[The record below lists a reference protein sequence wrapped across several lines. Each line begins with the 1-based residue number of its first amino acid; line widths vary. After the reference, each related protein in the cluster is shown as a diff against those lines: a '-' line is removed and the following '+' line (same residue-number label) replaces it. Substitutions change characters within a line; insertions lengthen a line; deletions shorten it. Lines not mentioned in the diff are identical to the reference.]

1 MQNEAGLNDSA
12 KSKIPP
18 GRRPLRPLQAGG
30 QNPKSQFDHITLEIL
45 WRRLISIVDEADAS
59 VARTAFSS
67 LLRDA
72 HDYTCMFTD
81 SRGQELVQGTFCT
94 PGQAGA
100 MALGVKTLINSIAPD
115 AYQPGDVFIV
125 NDPWLL
131 AGHLN
136 DVCVM
141 SPIFYKERP
150 VAFTACVFH
159 HSDIGG
165 RVASDNRQVYEE
177 GIFIPPLKLYEA
189 GVLNESVLEMIRWNV
204 RTPEEV
210 TGDIRSQV
218 AANHVCAQKV
228 IEMLE
233 DEGLDTLDELA
244 DEIIDRTEK
253 SMRAAILKIP
263 NGAYPYEGI
272 IEGAG
277 QREDIT
283 IKVTVEVKDSDIYID
298 FDGTSSQVDWGG
310 NVVYNFTYA
319 YVFMAVKSAFD
330 PDIPIN
336 EGAIRPVKMT
346 APEGTVVNCKF
357 PAAVAARMQ
366 IGHFMTEMV
375 YKALAAATPDNI
387 IAESGGTPAQTNIFY
402 GKRYNE
408 APWLTMIIRGGGLG
422 AGSRMDGHHCA
433 IFPANGAN
441 TPVEIFESDT
451 PLIVEERS
459 LVCDSGGPGKMR
471 GGLGRKMTI
480 RVPDDDYAPQGPTSI
495 AVQAGRY
502 KYPPRGLFGAGP
514 GSGARFMVNGQTG
527 DPSGLTLCLPGDAIQ
542 FDSAGGGGYGD
553 PLQRDPQAVE
563 ADVVNGYVSLEKAR
577 DDYGVVI
584 DPVTLKVDPL
594 ETEKVRAERYS
605 KIEDCRL
612 KI

>member
-1 MQNEAGLNDSA
+1 MENGVGNQDRKEAE
-12 KSKIPP
+12 KS
-18 GRRPLRPLQAGG
+18 
-30 QNPKSQFDHITLEIL
+30 NPQSQFDPITLEIL

-100 MALGVKTLINSIAPD
+100 MALGVKTIINSIPSQE
-115 AYQPGDVFIV
+115 YQPGDVFIV

-136 DVCVM
+136 DVCVL
-141 SPIFYKERP
+141 SPIFYKEKP

-165 RVASDNRQVYEE
+165 RVASDNRQVFEE
-177 GIFIPPLKLYEA
+177 GLFIPLIKLYDA
-189 GVLNESVLEMIRWNV
+189 GVLNESVLNMIRRNV

-218 AANHVCAQKV
+218 AANHVCAQKI
-228 IEMLE
+228 IEMLA
-233 DEGLDTLDELA
+233 DEGLDTLDDLA
-244 DEIIDRTEK
+244 DEIIDRTET
-253 SMRAAILKIP
+253 SMRDAIAKIP
-263 NGAYPYEGI
+263 DGVYPYEGV

-277 QREDIT
+277 KRKDIK
-283 IKVTVEVKDSDIYID
+283 IKLSVAVKGSDIHID
-298 FDGTSSQVDWGG
+298 FDGTSAQVDWGG

-336 EGAIRPVKMT
+336 EGAIRPIKMS

-375 YKALAAATPDNI
+375 FKALAHATPDNI

-402 GKRYNE
+402 GKRFNGK
-408 APWLTMIIRGGGLG
+408 PWLTMIIRGGGMG
-422 AGSRMDGHHCA
+422 AGSKMDGHHCA

-441 TPVEIFESDT
+441 TPAEIFESDT

-459 LVCDSGGPGKMR
+459 LICDSGGPGKMR
-471 GGLGRKMTI
+471 GGLGRKFVI
-480 RVPDDDYAPQGPTSI
+480 RIPDDDTAPEPPTSI
-495 AVQAGRY
+495 AIQAGRY
-502 KYPPRGLFGAGP
+502 RYAPKGLYKG
-514 GSGARFMVNGQTG
+514 GSANKAQFVVNDQAG
-527 DPSGLTLCLPGDAIQ
+527 DPSGLTLCESGNVIQ
-542 FDSAGGGGYGD
+542 FHSAGGGGYGD
-553 PLQRDPQAVE
+553 PLERDPQAVKQ
-563 ADVVNGYVSLEKAR
+563 DVFNEYVSIEMAR
-577 DDYGVVI
+577 NDYGVVI
-584 DPVTLKVDPL
+584 DSKTLKVDL
-594 ETEKVRAERYS
+594 KETEKLRAERKGS
-605 KIEDCRL
+605 E
-612 KI
+612 

>member
-1 MQNEAGLNDSA
+1 MQNEAGLNESE
-12 KSKIPP
+12 KSKI
-18 GRRPLRPLQAGG
+18 
-30 QNPKSQFDHITLEIL
+30 QNPKSRFDPITLEIL
-45 WRRLISIVDEADAS
+45 WRRLVSIVDEADAS

-100 MALGVKTLINSIAPD
+100 MALGVKTLINSMALD
-115 AYQPGDVFIV
+115 AYRPGDVFIV

-141 SPIFYKERP
+141 TPIFYRQRP

-177 GIFIPPLKLYEA
+177 GIFIPPLKLYAA
-189 GVLNESVLEMIRWNV
+189 GVLNESVLELIRWNV

-218 AANHVCAQKV
+218 AANHVCARKV

-253 SMRAAILKIP
+253 SMRAAISKIP
-263 NGAYPYEGI
+263 NGVYPYEGI

-277 QREDIT
+277 KREDID
-283 IKVTVEVKDSDIYID
+283 IKVTVEVKDSDIHID

-375 YKALAAATPDNI
+375 FKALAAATPDNI

-402 GKRYNE
+402 GKRHNA

-471 GGLGRKMTI
+471 GGLGRKMVI
-480 RVPDDDYAPQGPTSI
+480 RVPHDDYAPQGPTSI

-514 GSGARFMVNGQTG
+514 GSGARFLVNGQNG
-527 DPSGLTLCLPGDAIQ
+527 DPSGLTLCLPGDVIQ

-563 ADVVNGYVSLEKAR
+563 VDVINGYVSIEKAR
-577 DDYGVVI
+577 EDYGVVL
-584 DPVTLKVDPL
+584 DPATLKVDIE
-594 ETEKVRAERYS
+594 ETGRVRAERND
-605 KIEDCRL
+605 E
-612 KI
+612 

>member
-1 MQNEAGLNDSA
+1 MQEDRKGKDNPNSEFR
-12 KSKIPP
+12 IP
-18 GRRPLRPLQAGG
+18 
-30 QNPKSQFDHITLEIL
+30 NSQFDPITLEIL

-100 MALGVKTLINSIAPD
+100 MALGVKKIINSMPHD
-115 AYQPGDVFIV
+115 QYHPGDVFII

-141 SPIFYKERP
+141 SPIFYKDRP

-165 RVASDNRQVYEE
+165 RVASDYRQVFEE
-177 GIFIPPLKLYEA
+177 GLFIPPIKLYDA
-189 GVLNESVLEMIRWNV
+189 GVLNKPVLDMIRWNV

-210 TGDIRSQV
+210 NGDIRSQV
-218 AANHVCAQKV
+218 AANHVCAQKI

-233 DEGLDTLDELA
+233 DEGLDTLDDLA
-244 DEIIDRTEK
+244 DEIIDRTET
-253 SMRAAILKIP
+253 SMREAIRKIP
-263 NGAYPYEGI
+263 DGVYPYEGV

-277 QREDIT
+277 RRKDID
-283 IKVTVEVKDSDIYID
+283 IKLNVTVKDSDIHID
-298 FDGTSSQVDWGG
+298 FTGTSPQVDWGG
-310 NVVYNFTYA
+310 NVVYNFTFA

-346 APEGTVVNCKF
+346 APQGCVVNCSF

-375 YKALAAATPDNI
+375 FKALARATPDNI

-402 GKRYNE
+402 GKRYNGK
-408 APWLTMIIRGGGLG
+408 PWLTMIIRGGGMG
-422 AGSRMDGHHCA
+422 ASSKMDGHHCA

-459 LVCDSGGPGKMR
+459 LLCDSGGPGRMR
-471 GGLGRKMTI
+471 GGLGRKFVI
-480 RVPDDDYAPQGPTSI
+480 RIPDDEFAPQPPTSI
-495 AVQAGRY
+495 AIQAGRY
-502 KYPPRGLFGAGP
+502 RYPPAGLFKGA
-514 GSGARFMVNGQTG
+514 AANKAQFIVNGKAG
-527 DPSGLTLCLPGDAIQ
+527 DSSGLTLCESGDVIQ
-542 FDSAGGGGYGD
+542 FISAGGGGYGD
-553 PLQRDPQAVE
+553 PLERDPAAVE
-563 ADVVNGYVSLEKAR
+563 RDMRNEYVSIERAR
-577 DDYGVVI
+577 EEYGVVI
-584 DPVTLKVDPL
+584 DPKSLGVDV
-594 ETEKVRAERYS
+594 EKTRKLREQR
-605 KIEDCRL
+605 KRGG
-612 KI
+612 

>member
-1 MQNEAGLNDSA
+1 MPDNRGTNNIPNSLRGGGPYGPSGPEAEFR
-12 KSKIPP
+12 IPNT
-18 GRRPLRPLQAGG
+18 R
-30 QNPKSQFDHITLEIL
+30 KFDPITLEIL
-45 WRRLISIVDEADAS
+45 WRRLVSIVDEADAS

-100 MALGVKTLINSIAPD
+100 MALGVKNLINSIALD
-115 AYQPGDVFIV
+115 TYQPGDVFIV

-141 SPIFYKERP
+141 SPIFYRERP

-177 GIFIPPLKLYEA
+177 GLFIPPLKLYEA
-189 GVLNESVLEMIRWNV
+189 GVLNESVLELIRWNV

-233 DEGLDTLDELA
+233 DEGLDTLDDLA

-253 SMRAAILKIP
+253 SMRAAISKIP
-263 NGAYPYEGI
+263 NGIYPYEGI

-277 QREDIT
+277 KREDIT
-283 IKVTVEVKDSDIYID
+283 IKVVVEVKDSDIHIN

-336 EGAIRPVKMT
+336 EGAIRPVRMT

-375 YKALAAATPDNI
+375 FKALAAATPDNI

-402 GKRYNE
+402 GKRYNA

-480 RVPDDDYAPQGPTSI
+480 RVPDDDYAPQGPISI

-514 GSGARFMVNGQTG
+514 GSGARFLVNEQPG
-527 DPSGLTLCLPGDAIQ
+527 DPSGLTLCLPGDVIL

-553 PLQRDPQAVE
+553 PLQRDPQAVA
-563 ADVVNGYVSLEKAR
+563 ADVVNGYVSLKKAR
-577 DDYGVVI
+577 KDYGVVM
-584 DPVTLKVDPL
+584 DPATLKVDQA
-594 ETEKVRAERYS
+594 ETDNVRGSR
-605 KIEDCRL
+605 KKKQGD
-612 KI
+612 

>member
-1 MQNEAGLNDSA
+1 M
-12 KSKIPP
+12 P
-18 GRRPLRPLQAGG
+18 RT
-30 QNPKSQFDHITLEIL
+30 FDPITLEIL
-45 WRRLISIVDEADAS
+45 WRRLVSIVDEADAS

-100 MALGVKTLINSIAPD
+100 MALGVKQMINSQPLG
-115 AYQPGDVFIV
+115 AYRPGDVFIV

-136 DVCVM
+136 DVCVL
-141 SPIFYKERP
+141 SPIFFRDKP

-165 RVASDNRQVYEE
+165 RVASDNREVHEE
-177 GIFIPPLKLYEA
+177 GLFIPPLKLYDA
-189 GVLNESVLEMIRWNV
+189 GQLNEDVLEMIRWNV

-228 IEMLE
+228 MEMMAE
-233 DEGLDTLDELA
+233 ESLDNLDDLA
-244 DEIIDRTEK
+244 DVIIARTEA
-253 SMRAAILKIP
+253 SIRSAIDKIP
-263 NGAYPYEGI
+263 DGDYPYQGI

-277 QREDIT
+277 DREDIT
-283 IKVTVEVKDSDIYID
+283 ISMTVTVDGSDIHVD
-298 FDGTSSQVDWGG
+298 FDGTSPQVGWGV

-319 YVFMAVKSAFD
+319 YVFMAIKSGFD

-346 APEGTVVNCKF
+346 APEGSVVNCKF

-366 IGHFMTEMV
+366 VGHFMTEMV
-375 YKALAAATPDNI
+375 FKALSAATPDNI
-387 IAESGGTPAQTNIFY
+387 IAGSGGTPAQTNIFY
-402 GKRYNE
+402 GRRHNGK
-408 APWLTMIIRGGGLG
+408 PWHTMIIRGGGMG

-451 PLIVEERS
+451 PLIVESRE

-471 GGLGRKMTI
+471 AKWSSGFRTTAKPPGLPPPSPFKPAASGI
-480 RVPDDDYAPQGPTSI
+480 
-495 AVQAGRY
+495 
-502 KYPPRGLFGAGP
+502 PPRAFSAAAPDPGP
-514 GSGARFMVNGQTG
+514 G
-527 DPSGLTLCLPGDAIQ
+527 I
-542 FDSAGGGGYGD
+542 
-553 PLQRDPQAVE
+553 
-563 ADVVNGYVSLEKAR
+563 
-577 DDYGVVI
+577 
-584 DPVTLKVDPL
+584 
-594 ETEKVRAERYS
+594 
-605 KIEDCRL
+605 
-612 KI
+612 

>member
-1 MQNEAGLNDSA
+1 MPN
-12 KSKIPP
+12 SK
-18 GRRPLRPLQAGG
+18 
-30 QNPKSQFDHITLEIL
+30 FDPITLEIL

-100 MALGVKTLINSIAPD
+100 MALGVKQTIKSIPLD
-115 AYQPGDVFIV
+115 AYRPGDVIIV

-136 DVCVM
+136 DVCVL
-141 SPIFYKERP
+141 SPIFFKDRP

-177 GIFIPPLKLYEA
+177 GIFIPPIKLYDA
-189 GVLNESVLEMIRWNV
+189 GVFNEDVMKMIRWNV

-218 AANHVCAQKV
+218 AANYVCAQKI

-233 DEGLDTLDELA
+233 DEGLNNLDDLA

-253 SMRAAILKIP
+253 SMRNAILKIP
-263 NGAYPYEGI
+263 NGVYPYEGL

-277 QREDIT
+277 NRNDIT
-283 IKVTVEVKDSDIYID
+283 IRLTVTVSGSDIQID
-298 FDGTSSQVDWGG
+298 FSGTSPQVDWGG

-346 APEGTVVNCKF
+346 APEGCVVNCKF

-375 YKALAAATPDNI
+375 FKALARATPDNI
-387 IAESGGTPAQTNIFY
+387 IAASGGTPAQTNIFY
-402 GKRYNE
+402 GKRANGK
-408 APWLTMIIRGGGLG
+408 PWLTMIIRGGGLG
-422 AGSRMDGHHCA
+422 ASRRMDGHHCA

-451 PLIVEERS
+451 PLLVEERS
-459 LVCDSGGPGKMR
+459 LICDSGGPGKMR
-471 GGLGRKMTI
+471 GGLGRKMVI
-480 RVPDDDYAPQGPTSI
+480 RIPDDEHAPEGPISI
-495 AVQAGRY
+495 AVQAGRF
-502 KYPPRGLFGAGP
+502 KYPPQGLFKAGAG
-514 GSGARFMVNGQTG
+514 AKAHFLINGQPG
-527 DPSGLTLCLPGDAIQ
+527 DSSGLTLCQKGDVIQ
-542 FDSAGGGGYGD
+542 FHSAGGGGYGD
-553 PLQRDPQAVE
+553 PLERDPETVE
-563 ADVVNGYVSLEKAR
+563 QDVTYGYVSVDHAR
-577 DDYGVVI
+577 EAYGTVI
-584 DPVTLKVDPL
+584 DPATLKVDL
-594 ETEKVRAERYS
+594 KETARIRAE
-605 KIEDCRL
+605 KRL
-612 KI
+612 ARS

>member
-1 MQNEAGLNDSA
+1 MQSEAGLNDSE
-12 KSKIPP
+12 KSKIK
-18 GRRPLRPLQAGG
+18 
-30 QNPKSQFDHITLEIL
+30 NKKSQFDPITLEIL

-100 MALGVKTLINSIAPD
+100 MTLGVKNLINSIAYD
-115 AYQPGDVFIV
+115 AYRPGDVFIV

-177 GIFIPPLKLYEA
+177 GIFIPPLKLYAA
-189 GVLNESVLEMIRWNV
+189 GVLNESVLELIRWNV

-233 DEGLDTLDELA
+233 DEGLDTLDDLA
-244 DEIIDRTEK
+244 DEIIDRTEM
-253 SMRAAILKIP
+253 SMRAAISKIP
-263 NGAYPYEGI
+263 NGVYPYGGV

-277 QREDIT
+277 KREDIS
-283 IKVTVEVKDSDIYID
+283 IKVTVEVKDSDIHVD

-375 YKALAAATPDNI
+375 FKALAAATPDNI

-402 GKRYNE
+402 GKRHNA

-459 LVCDSGGPGKMR
+459 LVCDSGGPGRMR

-502 KYPPRGLFGAGP
+502 KYAPRGLFGAGP
-514 GSGARFMVNGQTG
+514 GSGARFLVNEQPG
-527 DPSGLTLCLPGDAIQ
+527 DPSGLTLCQPGNVIQ
-542 FDSAGGGGYGD
+542 FESAGGGGYGD
-553 PLQRDPQAVE
+553 PLQRDPQTVA
-563 ADVVNGYVSLEKAR
+563 ADVVNGYVSIEKALE
-577 DDYGVVI
+577 DYGIVI
-584 DPVTLKVDPL
+584 DPLTLKVDSA
-594 ETEKVRAERYS
+594 ETNKVRSGRNDE
-605 KIEDCRL
+605 
-612 KI
+612 